1 MRVIDTTHMEVVS
14 MGIPWRHALSPCS
27 KQAIALLERNTKVV
41 TWLMPRGGRAQDQIP
56 CILYKER
63 YYSLSLRMQKA
74 IYRHIRLKKG
84 FKNEELVNGQPKLRI
99 PDLLLKEKIRTQ
111 SRFDVRSRPS
121 RCDRSIKIN
130 GVGMH
135 VRQAMRNGESSS
147 SSTTTTTSSKKKKA
161 DPQQQQRDRSKSV
174 STVAWRM
181 KEVLH
186 RMVEG
191 VRTRAPHPQLT
202 IFLYRNQQCEIT
214 NAFFQE
220 LEKENVTLFG
230 QRDDFMAYMMAR
242 YDEFMRRSSSCTT
255 ATAMPD
261 PKT

>member
-1 MRVIDTTHMEVVS
+1 MRAIDTTHMEVVS

-111 SRFDVRSRPS
+111 SRFDVRSKS
-121 RCDRSIKIN
+121 SMCDRSIKIN
-130 GVGMH
+130 GVAMW
-135 VRQAMRNGESSS
+135 QAMRNGESSS
-147 SSTTTTTSSKKKKA
+147 TTTPSNKKKKA
-161 DPQQQQRDRSKSV
+161 DPQQQQQQQRDRSKSV

-230 QRDDFMAYMMAR
+230 QRDDFLTYIMAR
-242 YDEFMRRSSSCTT
+242 YDEFMRRCTT
-255 ATAMPD
+255 TPD